1 VNPGCLS
8 NQSLAHEIGHNQGNM
23 HDRDST
29 SNVGAFAYSYGYRHC
44 ASDGG
49 GFRDVMAYACNG
61 VARIARFSSPGL
73 VYRGQPLGV
82 AYETDPDNS
91 ADNVRSMNNTADT
104 VAAFRTPQ
112 GLGHAHAPQKL
123 SAWTSAPHTVVLH
136 WFDTSD
142 NETGFKVE
150 RSSNGI
156 DFTQIA
162 MLGTDATSFVDNDAG
177 IATRYYYRVRAFN
190 GRGNSAFTE
199 IRDVEMW

>member
-1 VNPGCLS
+1 
-8 NQSLAHEIGHNQGNM
+8 
-23 HDRDST
+23 
-29 SNVGAFAYSYGYRHC
+29 
-44 ASDGG
+44 
-49 GFRDVMAYACNG
+49 
-61 VARIARFSSPGL
+61 
-73 VYRGQPLGV
+73 VYRGQPMGV

-162 MLGTDATSFVDNDAG
+162 MLGMDATSFVDNDAG
-177 IATRYYYRVRAFN
+177 VATRYYYRVRAFN